1 LDFTLER
8 KHMHPSDQVVS
19 PVAIVQTKRGL
30 ESNRAKRN
38 EVDANPGRH
47 LHVVEMGVNRV
58 DLCVWG
64 LLLKHVAVASASW
77 QILLLSPFSIQLQW
91 RNGRAE
97 IKKTYV
103 REAVSVLS
111 CTYVCS

>member
-1 LDFTLER
+1 
-8 KHMHPSDQVVS
+8 MHPSDQVVS

-64 LLLKHVAVASASW
+64 APAEARRRC
-77 QILLLSPFSIQLQW
+77 LSFLADTP
-91 RNGRAE
+91 A
-97 IKKTYV
+97 
-103 REAVSVLS
+103 
-111 CTYVCS
+111 